1 MAVEDIEW
9 QERYGDQSYKPR
21 SLFAIRVALLSLFF
35 SQMVVLPSLAVYL
48 SSLHADTTMLGYCL
62 GAKFTLLLFFF
73 RRTYLCMVLFLTF
86 YFILHGSGNVHRRAV
101 F

>member
-1 MAVEDIEW
+1 VSRRHSMAVEDIEW

-21 SLFAIRVALLSLFF
+21 SLLAIRVALLSLFF

-62 GAKFTLLLFFF
+62 GAKFTLLF
-73 RRTYLCMVLFLTF
+73 
-86 YFILHGSGNVHRRAV
+86 
-101 F
+101 